1 MLQDANLFDAWT
13 QIINL
18 LSSPAASLRVMEE
31 SIDHVPIR
39 RVFAESNG
47 AKCEPSVRVVDR
59 PTALTLMIDWR
70 DATKCC
76 YREQRWV
83 AAHARVAG
91 RCALSSAPISPGDEI
106 FRPRRAGSTPRNVGA
121 MILAS
126 AVETYAPS
134 APHPAASTFSCTLG
148 PRDWGAIVGNQ
159 IQFAK

>member
-106 FRPRRAGSTPRNVGA
+106 FRPRRAGPVPRNVGA

-126 AVETYAPS
+126 AVETYPSS

-148 PRDWGAIVGNQ
+148 LRDWGAILGNQ
-159 IQFAK
+159 TQLAE